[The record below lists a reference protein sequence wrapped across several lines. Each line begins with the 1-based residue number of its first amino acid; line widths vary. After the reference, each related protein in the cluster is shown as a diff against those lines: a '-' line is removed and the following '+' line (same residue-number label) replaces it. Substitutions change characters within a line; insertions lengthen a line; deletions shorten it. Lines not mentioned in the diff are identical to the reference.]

1 MWGLRISYLF
11 NFKKV
16 YPDLIR
22 AGNDMILD
30 TFFASEY
37 KKIKQ
42 RRDEIIKQAEKD
54 DFLMQRINESAI
66 KILKIKGY
74 KVVF

>member
-30 TFFASEY
+30 TFFASGY